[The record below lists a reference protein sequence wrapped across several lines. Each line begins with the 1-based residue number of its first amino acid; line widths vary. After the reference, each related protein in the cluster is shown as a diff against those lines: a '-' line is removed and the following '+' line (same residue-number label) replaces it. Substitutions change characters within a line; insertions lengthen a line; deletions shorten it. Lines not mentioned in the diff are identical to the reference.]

1 MSSSRGAEAYGA
13 AAGAITVALFVA
25 AALVIGERPAFD
37 APAAE
42 VAAHFDENRTRI
54 QVQCALI
61 ALSAPFWIWFL
72 ATVAPP
78 VSRAGAVAF
87 GCGLTFL
94 ALFLVDVTT
103 LAVGALRPENMTA
116 SPELAVTLRDVEFLL
131 MGMAAFVVAGMLLAF
146 AALPI
151 WPRWLARLAVLAAGA
166 YALRLGTLFTTEGP
180 FAADGVLGLYVPAGA
195 FASWIFL
202 ASVVRAYAASR
213 APLS

>member
-1 MSSSRGAEAYGA
+1 MSGDGWSPYGA
-13 AAGAITVALFVA
+13 AAGAVAVALFVA
-25 AALVIGERPAFD
+25 AALVMGERPAFD

-54 QVQCALI
+54 QVHCALI
-61 ALSAPFWIWFL
+61 ALSAPFWVWFL
-72 ATVAPP
+72 STVASPAG
-78 VSRAGAVAF
+78 RAGAVAF

-94 ALFLVDVTT
+94 TLFLVDVTT

-146 AALPI
+146 AVLPI
-151 WPRWLARLAVLAAGA
+151 WPRWLARLAALAAVA
-166 YALRLGTLFTTEGP
+166 YSLRLGTLFTTEGA
-180 FAADGVLGLYVPAGA
+180 FAADGVLGLYVPASA

-202 ASVVRAYAASR
+202 ASAVRAYAASR
-213 APLS
+213 ASPA